1 MHSRYVRRRA
11 DTAIGGQ
18 TTAIDLEVRRFFC
31 DNGDCGKT
39 TFAEQVEG
47 LTFRYGRRTVLL
59 QQALEQVTSAL
70 GGKAGERLATRLSM
84 PISGSTLL
92 RLIRRLKLPPVPE
105 VEVLGVDEFA
115 FRRGRRFGTILIDL
129 AIRRPVDVLPDHTAD
144 TFADWLQG
152 REHVQT
158 ICRDRGGSFAEGTQ
172 RALPGV
178 PQVADRWHILHN
190 LATAVERALRRHRAC
205 LQPPAPQP
213 EPDEPG
219 EAPAEAAQPEGRRV
233 HTTRARW
240 QQIRPLG
247 AGRTR
252 PELLQPPR
260 LRALPQIMPWTC
272 TIGDPPPQHVLP
284 GPGRQ
289 GLRAA
294 DRVDRGR
301 IRQVTVVTAAVR
313 RR

>member
-1 MHSRYVRRRA
+1 MSAGRVHSRYVRRLA

-31 DNGDCGKT
+31 DNGDCGQK

-59 QQALEQVTSAL
+59 QQALEQVALTL

-92 RLIRRLKLPPVPE
+92 RLIRRLKLPPVPK

-115 FRRGRRFGTILIDL
+115 FRRGRRFGTILINM
-129 AIRRPVDVLPDHTAD
+129 ATRRPVDVLPDHTAD

-158 ICRDRGGSFAEGTQ
+158 ICRDRGGSFAEGAQ

-178 PQVADRWHILHN
+178 PQVADRWPTGGTSCTTWLPPSKGRSGD
-190 LATAVERALRRHRAC
+190 TA
-205 LQPPAPQP
+205 
-213 EPDEPG
+213 
-219 EAPAEAAQPEGRRV
+219 RV
-233 HTTRARW
+233 CN
-240 QQIRPLG
+240 
-247 AGRTR
+247 
-252 PELLQPPR
+252 PR
-260 LRALPQIMPWTC
+260 LRSRTRMNPEK
-272 TIGDPPPQHVLP
+272 PPRKPPSLRGGASRRP
-284 GPGRQ
+284 GHAGNRSA
-289 GLRAA
+289 RSM
-294 DRVDRGR
+294 
-301 IRQVTVVTAAVR
+301 
-313 RR
+313 